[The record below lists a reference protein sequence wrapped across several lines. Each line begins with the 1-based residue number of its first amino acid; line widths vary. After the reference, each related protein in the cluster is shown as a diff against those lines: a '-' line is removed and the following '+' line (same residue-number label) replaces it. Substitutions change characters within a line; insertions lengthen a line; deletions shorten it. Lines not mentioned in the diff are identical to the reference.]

1 MLITIVELPEFIRS
15 IKKLL
20 SPQEKDNLLFHL
32 SINPKSGNIIQG
44 TNGVRK
50 LRWARD
56 GKGKSGGVRVIYFYY
71 NDKMPLFLLT
81 VFGKGTKDNLTKNE
95 RNELAKLV
103 NVLIHQYIKKGQ
115 KK

>member
-20 SPQEKDNLLFHL
+20 SKKEKENLFFHL
-32 SINPKSGNIIQG
+32 SVNPKSGNLIQG

-56 GKGKSGGVRVIYFYY
+56 GKGKSGGIRVIYFYH
-71 NDKMPLFLLT
+71 NVKMPLFLLT
-81 VFGKGTKDNLTKNE
+81 AFGKGEKDNLTKNE
-95 RNELAKLV
+95 RNELSKLV
-103 NVLIHQYIKKGQ
+103 DVLIHQYKKGE
-115 KK
+115 K

>member
-1 MLITIVELPEFIRS
+1 MELPGFIRS

-20 SPQEKDNLLFHL
+20 SQQEKDNLLFHL
-32 SINPKSGNIIQG
+32 SVNPKSGNIIQG

-56 GKGKSGGVRVIYFYY
+56 GKGKSGGIRVIYFYY

-103 NVLIHQYIKKGQ
+103 DVLIDQYIKKGQ